1 MYLYTIRNNS
11 NFFQTYYTKT
21 AADPQ
26 NPHDNTYD
34 FHFNNEIFK
43 DATNYSMVNI
53 IFIYF

>member
-1 MYLYTIRNNS
+1 MYIITIRNNS

-43 DATNYSMVNI
+43 DASNYSMVNM